1 MSSEQASQDAAA
13 DAAIASSVAAG
24 ELPAALADAEAGGG
38 GGADADGDADGKE
51 DASSDTSGEDVPA
64 LEADTDGAE
73 FGGGKDIGERMDEAA
88 VHKATGNGR
97 FKDACFTHAV
107 DSYISAIAA
116 LGGVPVGNAEASSL
130 LVSLHLNLSMT
141 LIKLEDWVGAAK
153 NAREALAVDGEN
165 IKALYRL
172 SLANFRRGALEEA
185 KSTYVRVCRL
195 DPKNKTARRELAE
208 LKEALKAKEA
218 ERRAKF
224 GGMFKQS
231 LYGDKEEERREKEA
245 AAAAKAAR
253 EAAEAAE
260 ADARLH
266 AEWDAECERREQAAE
281 APVKF
286 EDFKGDREAADKAA
300 AEAAEAVVK
309 AEEEKVEA
317 AKRAAR
323 DAARRERESD
333 VVRVEDEDDL
343 KGVVKGYKKKSDGRT
358 TSFFDNEASEEAKKL
373 IGDITPQRVGGGAAA
388 AAAAITTTAAAAA
401 AAAGGGA
408 GGSPERR
415 ASGSAAASDWNK
427 SGVTWEEKDVS
438 AWARG
443 AMEARLQA
451 LRGSAGGMDLDGDP
465 GALLQAFQGAGI
477 GGGGGGDDG
486 FGEGG
491 EGSADDTMAKLA
503 GITAAM
509 ARVDVAVTGVKSC
522 TGDASVAV
530 IRGTKRALF
539 DLEAELRWEATM
551 DMDMGGFGAG
561 LAAGGLGAAAAEGA
575 AAEGTEAGSSR
586 KKVFKGTIKFPEL
599 SNTEAG
605 TEGGFESTVVHSA
618 KKGGAATAAER
629 KQVDKAL
636 DALKS
641 SVGSAVQ
648 LFIEDLIGR

>member
-1 MSSEQASQDAAA
+1 MSSQASQDAAA

-24 ELPAALADAEAGGG
+24 ELPAALAEAEAGGG
-38 GGADADGDADGKE
+38 GGADAADADGKD

-64 LEADTDGAE
+64 LEGEDGAE
-73 FGGGKDIGERMDEAA
+73 FGGGKDIGERMAEAA
-88 VHKATGNGR
+88 VHKETGNGR

-107 DSYISAIAA
+107 DSYISAISA
-116 LGGVPVGNAEASSL
+116 LGGVPVDNAEANAL

-185 KSTYVRVCRL
+185 KPTYVRVCRL

-231 LYGDKEEERREKEA
+231 LYGDKEEERQEKEA

-253 EAAEAAE
+253 EAAESAE

-286 EDFKGDREAADKAA
+286 EDFKGEREAADKAA

-309 AEEEKVEA
+309 AEEAKVEA

-343 KGVVKGYKKKSDGRT
+343 KGVVRGYKKKSDGRT

-373 IGDITPQRVGGGAAA
+373 IGDITPQRVGGGTAAA
-388 AAAAITTTAAAAA
+388 AGASSAAAA
-401 AAAGGGA
+401 AAAGGDGGGGA
-408 GGSPERR
+408 AGSPERR

-427 SGVTWEEKDVS
+427 SGATWEEKDVS

-477 GGGGGGDDG
+477 GGGGGGGDDG

-551 DMDMGGFGAG
+551 DMDMGFGAG
-561 LAAGGLGAAAAEGA
+561 LAAGGLGAAAAEEEGA
-575 AAEGTEAGSSR
+575 AAGSSR

-641 SVGSAVQ
+641 SVGGAVQ